1 LTRFHKLLSLFLWET
16 PERVFSWRP
25 ERTGEEKMAIYRQLH
40 CEFWSDRDILTYPL
54 EKKAFYIY
62 LLTNNR
68 SKQMGIYEFSL
79 PYAQLELGKSQET
92 IIKWLKELQNEK
104 KIIFSP
110 DTQEIAILNWRKYN
124 DSKSP
129 KVRSCIEK
137 EIKQVKDKK
146 LVKILYGNEFDEV
159 LNGIDTV
166 SIEYEY
172 SIDTVEIPDRKERKK
187 NKEEK
192 EKEEEKEFE
201 ILWTEYPRKEGKVK
215 ALQFYKKYNKEYS
228 KEQFLTAIENY
239 KKKIEKEKTDIQFIK
254 MGSSFFNGCFIDYL
268 PQCSAPPSIPGNGKK
283 QEWEIQMEEDLNI
296 LGKEAFNL

>member
-1 LTRFHKLLSLFLWET
+1 
-16 PERVFSWRP
+16 
-25 ERTGEEKMAIYRQLH
+25 MAIYRQLH

-159 LNGIDTV
+159 LNSIDTI

-172 SIDTVEIPDRKERKK
+172 SIDTVDIPDRKERKK

-192 EKEEEKEFE
+192 EKEEEKEFD
-201 ILWTEYPRKEGKVK
+201 ILWKEYPRKEGKVK
-215 ALQFYKKYNKEYS
+215 SLRFYQKYRKEYTE
-228 KEQFLTAIENY
+228 EQFKSAIDNY
-239 KKKIEKEKTDIQFIK
+239 KKKIEREKTEERYILL
-254 MGSSFFNGCFIDYL
+254 GSSFFNGRFIDYVN
-268 PQCSAPPSIPGNGKK
+268 CAAPPAASSGGTPGNGKK
-283 QEWEIQMEEDLNI
+283 KQQWVIDVEEDEFLTPEQKELI
-296 LGKEAFNL
+296 LSGQ

>member
-1 LTRFHKLLSLFLWET
+1 
-16 PERVFSWRP
+16 
-25 ERTGEEKMAIYRQLH
+25 MAIYRQLH

-68 SKQMGIYEFSL
+68 SKQIGIYEFSL
-79 PYAQLELGKSQET
+79 PYAQLELGKSQE
-92 IIKWLKELQNEK
+92 IILKWLKELHIEK
-104 KIIFSP
+104 KIIFNS
-110 DTQEIAILNWRKYN
+110 DTCEVAILNWRKYN

-159 LNGIDTV
+159 LNSIDTV

-172 SIDTVEIPDRKERKK
+172 SINTVEILDRKERKK

-201 ILWTEYPRKEGKVK
+201 ILWIEYPRKEGKVK

-239 KKKIEKEKTDIQFIK
+239 KKKIQRDNTEERYILS
-254 MGSSFFNGCFIDYL
+254 GSSFFNGRFIDYVS
-268 PQCSAPPSIPGNGKK
+268 CAAPAAEIPGNGKK
-283 QEWEIQMEEDLNI
+283 QQWIIDTEEDPFLTPEEKELI
-296 LGKEAFNL
+296 LSGQ